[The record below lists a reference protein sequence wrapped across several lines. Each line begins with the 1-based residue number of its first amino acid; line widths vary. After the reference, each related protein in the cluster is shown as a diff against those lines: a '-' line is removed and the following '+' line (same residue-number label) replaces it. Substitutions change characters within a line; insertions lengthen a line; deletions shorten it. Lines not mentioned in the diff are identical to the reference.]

1 MIRRP
6 PLSTRTDTLFPY
18 TTLFRSYKRADLPPR
33 LRIYAASDHAVGTK
47 QANDKTCLLIVGV
60 DEYDNIWLLDC
71 FWKRTKTDEV
81 VDAMIHM
88 MRKWRP
94 MFWWAEGGHI
104 SKSIGPFL
112 FKRMREEKV
121 YVTVEI
127 GRAHV

>member
-1 MIRRP
+1 MQRP
-6 PLSTRTDTLFPY
+6 TPQDGDFFKSDMVLP
-18 TTLFRSYKRADLPPR
+18 YKRADLPPR

-81 VDAMIHM
+81 VDAMLNM

-94 MFWWAEGGHI
+94 KFWWAVGGHI
-104 SKSIGPFL
+104 LNTIGPLRFSG
-112 FKRMREEKV
+112 RSPEKV
-121 YVTVEI
+121 NFTEV
-127 GRAHV
+127 